1 MAVNK
6 IKEISI
12 DMLEAS
18 GSEEKK
24 IETLRRLAGTAMN
37 SKLIKRNSE
46 FFTKSKY
53 RLQRYIEQ
61 SNTDL

>member
-53 RLQRYIEQ
+53 SLQGYIEQ